1 MPRADRRL
9 DDGCAR
15 ERRAPEQLLG
25 VGAGEL
31 RALVVDEVAL
41 RQRDDGGAHAEQ
53 LEDRDVL
60 TRLRHDA
67 VVAGDHDQREID
79 PRRPEIMVRTNRS
92 CPGTSTTES
101 ERPEGSGRLA

>member
-1 MPRADRRL
+1 MRTDVSTMGAPASAVPR
-9 DDGCAR
+9 
-15 ERRAPEQLLG
+15 EQLLG

-41 RQRDDGGAHAEQ
+41 RQRDDGRAHAEQ

-60 TRLRHDA
+60 ARLRHDA

-79 PRRPEIMVRTNRS
+79 PRRARDHGAHEPLVSRHVDDRERA
-92 CPGTSTTES
+92 
-101 ERPEGSGRLA
+101 RPEGSGRLA